1 MVKRIVDLENQNAE
15 LRVSKEDLEDRVKD
29 KEAMVKR
36 IVDLENQNA
45 ELGVSKED
53 FKATADKFQKEIE
66 KSKSEYQS
74 HLREKDNMNQSLEA
88 KVKELEQQNSLV
100 QCDKENMFQEKDNKI
115 MELTESLQN
124 RINSHE
130 QEIQELKESNA
141 QNIKKI
147 DAKNAEQKAQMKEK
161 FQSKLKEAGGIMQT
175 KYNEKLE
182 QYASE
187 KDKEVSEIRASEA
200 KFSKMAE
207 ELQKKYNASKA
218 IVTEKVV
225 ENKKLKAEV
234 EELRKMLG
242 SKQEQQKKQT
252 SKSPPQPAKD
262 VFKAPKLAPKNTP
275 GRSKPGRT
283 QSDVQIKAP
292 SRRPPLGTGTLFTM
306 DDEQGEMFSNS
317 YLSEL
322 KSGKSSMD
330 HSGTNLILVYFEQRG
345 YFINGFYL
353 KVAFPSWLAATQ

>member
-1 MVKRIVDLENQNAE
+1 M
-15 LRVSKEDLEDRVKD
+15 
-29 KEAMVKR
+29 
-36 IVDLENQNA
+36 DLENQNA

-115 MELTESLQN
+115 MQLTESLQN